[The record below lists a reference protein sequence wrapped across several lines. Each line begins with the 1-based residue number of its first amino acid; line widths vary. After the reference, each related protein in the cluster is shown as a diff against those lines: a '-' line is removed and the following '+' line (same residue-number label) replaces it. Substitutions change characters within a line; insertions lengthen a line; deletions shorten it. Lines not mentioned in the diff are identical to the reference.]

1 MKQHNPLIWGVIS
14 IVMGLLIMIYPD
26 NTLTIM
32 LRIIGI
38 ALLCVGVIQ
47 IISFFGS
54 SGREGIQW
62 SKIPL
67 GGVLALALGVMLAVS
82 PATFVSFFMILI
94 GLIIICLDYMSGSF
108 SNLLL
113 CCNIQRGTSSQR
125 VALRDAIVDVP
136 FRLHIF
142 LLPKYQC
149 GLGGD
154 ICRLLDRG
162 LRNMGDNRILRYLQG
177 IKEITRLAISEAF
190 ILVRQA

>member
-94 GLIIICLDYMSGSF
+94 GLIIICLALFQIFSF
-108 SNLLL
+108 
-113 CCNIQRGTSSQR
+113 
-125 VALRDAIVDVP
+125 V
-136 FRLHIF
+136 
-142 LLPKYQC
+142 
-149 GLGGD
+149 
-154 ICRLLDRG
+154 
-162 LRNMGDNRILRYLQG
+162 
-177 IKEITRLAISEAF
+177 AISKEGLQVKGWLYVMPSLMFLSGF
-190 ILVRQA
+190 IFFFYPNTSAAWVVIFAGSWIVAYGIWEIIGYFATYKALKK

>member
-1 MKQHNPLIWGVIS
+1 MEQNSARRGSGFGSGRNAGGKSCHI
-14 IVMGLLIMIYPD
+14 
-26 NTLTIM
+26 
-32 LRIIGI
+32 RII
-38 ALLCVGVIQ
+38 LHD
-47 IISFFGS
+47 SN
-54 SGREGIQW
+54 R
-62 SKIPL
+62 
-67 GGVLALALGVMLAVS
+67 
-82 PATFVSFFMILI
+82 TYY
-94 GLIIICLDYMSGSF
+94 YMSGSF

-113 CCNIQRGTSSQR
+113 CCNIQRGASSQR